1 MLALL
6 LLMAATPIGSP
17 GDWIRTE
24 DYPAEVLN
32 SGIEGTVDFSLS
44 VTKDGNVG
52 DCKII
57 KSSGSDIL
65 DKETCSLLT
74 VRAQFEPAEVSS
86 IYRSRVF
93 WKIPP
98 APKMALETQGIY
110 ALTTIAQ
117 DGEPLDCINGEIGQ
131 PLDSPDLCGGLD
143 DSDVVTNLL
152 SDNKLKVA
160 QMELRMFMKPA
171 ASSDPATA
179 SKGSDLIH
187 FELVSANFK
196 VDRDGFARECEVHA
210 TKFSPAGFDQIC
222 DSFDLQKPD
231 FVAGDMLREPLLM
244 QMKIE
249 LIVTPRTD
257 VENAGAI
264 QKN

>member
-6 LLMAATPIGSP
+6 LLMAATPVGSP
-17 GDWIRTE
+17 SDWIKTE
-24 DYPAEVLN
+24 DYPEKVLN
-32 SGIEGTVDFSLS
+32 SGIEGTVEFSLS
-44 VTKDGNVG
+44 VTKEGNVS

-57 KSSGSDIL
+57 KSSGSDVL
-65 DKETCSLLT
+65 DTETCSLLNL
-74 VRAQFEPAEVSS
+74 RAQFEPAEASS
-86 IYRSRVF
+86 TYRSRVF

-98 APKMALETQGIY
+98 APKMVLETQGFY
-110 ALTTIAQ
+110 ALTTVGQ

-131 PLDSPDLCGGLD
+131 PIDAPDFCGGLD
-143 DSDVVTNLL
+143 DPDVVTNLL
-152 SDNKLKVA
+152 SDNKLNVA
-160 QMELRMFMKPA
+160 QMELRMFMKPV

-196 VDRDGFARECEVHA
+196 VDRDGFARECKVHA

-231 FVAGDMLREPLLM
+231 FVAGDMQREPLMM

-257 VENAGAI
+257 VQNAGTI